1 MDRKELIKSREYWMT
16 EIQLNLFNL
25 IEDYRKKNNLNK
37 RQLADKLGVT
47 KGYIS
52 QILNGDFDH
61 KISKLVDLSL
71 AFDKVPL
78 ILYRNLDEID
88 ATNDYNQLDK
98 NWSFSITQSIKLE
111 FSPGYNCVNDQDLNL
126 IPQQKRLSE
135 MVDNINQSNIIETR
149 KEYAL

>member
-1 MDRKELIKSREYWMT
+1 MERKELIKSREYWLT

-25 IEDYRKKNNLNK
+25 IEDYRKKNKLNK

-71 AFDKVPL
+71 AFDKAPL
-78 ILYRNLDEID
+78 IHYRNLDEID
-88 ATNDYNQLDK
+88 ATDDYNQLDK
-98 NWSFSITQSIKLE
+98 DWSFSITQSIKLE
-111 FSPGYNCVNDQDLNL
+111 FSAGYNCVNDENLNL

-135 MVDNINQSNIIETR
+135 MIDNINQPYIIENR